1 MALVFKSFMVS
12 GICEICSSGWILRD
26 MLVPIFYVG
35 LRTNMLIDVED
46 TDLNTVL
53 NACFVANVA
62 LTLLALVPWRVLG
75 APRLCRLFRW
85 VSIPVLI
92 LAFVYESYMPTGYN
106 IRVDLLILLPL
117 YFMALAT
124 SVVRWNLE
132 SRR

>member
-1 MALVFKSFMVS
+1 MM
-12 GICEICSSGWILRD
+12 
-26 MLVPIFYVG
+26 VPIFYVG
-35 LRTNMLIDVED
+35 LRTNMLINVED

>member
-1 MALVFKSFMVS
+1 MALVFKSFKVS
-12 GICEICSSGWILRD
+12 GICKICSSGWILRD

>member
-1 MALVFKSFMVS
+1 MFWAPNNPLEWTGHLQVS
-12 GICEICSSGWILRD
+12 AVPPQATCLPLRGSVR
-26 MLVPIFYVG
+26 LS
-35 LRTNMLIDVED
+35 TNMLIDVED
-46 TDLNTVL
+46 AGLNTVL

-75 APRLCRLFRW
+75 ALRLCRLFRW
-85 VSIPVLI
+85 VSIPVLV
-92 LAFVYESYMPTGYN
+92 LSFVYESYMPTGYN